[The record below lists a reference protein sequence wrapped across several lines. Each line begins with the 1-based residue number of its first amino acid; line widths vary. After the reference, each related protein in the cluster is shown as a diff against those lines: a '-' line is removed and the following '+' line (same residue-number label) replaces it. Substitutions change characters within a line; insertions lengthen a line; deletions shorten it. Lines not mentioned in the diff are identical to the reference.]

1 MLYDRPYM
9 KASYNTKTRSLGV
22 VPWLLIVL
30 LVVFMMQNIVRI
42 FFGARA
48 YEHAVIDI
56 FVLSSDAVR
65 SGKVWTLL
73 SYAFLHDTRNILHIL
88 GNMLGLFFVG
98 RMVTRIFGDRAVIEV
113 FTLSTLTGG
122 LLSLLVH
129 LNDSALILG
138 ASGALMGLLA
148 LFCLARPNEEV
159 TLLLYFI
166 FPITLKPKWI
176 LWAAIAISTL
186 GMLFQEIPGSNPVAH
201 SAHLGGILGGYLYFV
216 LVSKGK
222 TLRSIAP
229 KVKFKST
236 TAEPPPQ
243 VKKPK
248 VSYSVNF
255 SNKEKLRS
263 EVDRILDKIN
273 SKGFGALTQ
282 QERETLDKARDI
294 LKKG

>member
-9 KASYNTKTRSLGV
+9 KASYNTKARSLGV

-42 FFGARA
+42 FFGARI
-48 YEHAVIDI
+48 YEKAVIDI

-98 RMVTRIFGDRAVIEV
+98 RMVTRIFGDRAVLEV
-113 FTLSTLTGG
+113 FALSTLTGG
-122 LLSLLVH
+122 LLALLVH
-129 LNDSALILG
+129 INDSAVILG

-229 KVKFKST
+229 KMSFKST
-236 TAEPPPQ
+236 TAEPPPHA
-243 VKKPK
+243 KKPK

-282 QERETLDKARDI
+282 EERETLDKARDI